1 MSLIQDDIIKIAY
14 KKLKQMVYY
23 EKTHLFLRKRL
34 AEFECTEDFEERLRI
49 IDTVIKAKAPTKE
62 KAFQDWLNEI
72 NFVLLPKGVSGID
85 SQSEKGKGTYVTNVT
100 SQENYKIEK
109 VNYTFDGPIELH
121 LIAVL
126 WLMIEGPEID
136 GELARNCMG
145 SRLHPLVG
153 QDEDHSA
160 QLFKKYHELYAK
172 WRDDGIKKARDLLVN
187 EEQSI
192 CIIALDLQEYYYR
205 VQIDWI
211 KLRDQI
217 VRPNKT
223 TGFYKTVFAREILGS
238 QLFDCIEAICTAYRQ
253 RIASQLEITHDD
265 IPDNATC
272 LPIGL
277 CTSPLIANWYL
288 KEFDEAILTKVRP
301 AYYGRYVD
309 DILLVVTSQL
319 EPTNDPIE
327 SFVKEIL
334 VDSGVLKRDAKNS
347 RYELTDKP
355 GLFLQEQKRILQFFD
370 ASHSI
375 AGLEKFQKEI
385 EENASDFAMLPVEG
399 DESPVEQV
407 AYDLLYDGSVNKVR
421 SVKEIT
427 ENRWELAQHLSK
439 QTQLFLVAE
448 GRLDAQAKKE
458 LFRFFKGRNAID
470 YWDMWERV
478 IAFLVIAGNNK
489 AANEF
494 CKGVESEVKKMS
506 FSKPS
511 NDKSENDNISSQ
523 LKRAMI
529 AHLDV
534 SLELARAV
542 RDVETSKDSLRG
554 QLRSSNLIRH
564 HLVAVPLLNYTEF
577 NGNLALPGDVADFN
591 LDDRRIKWSPRFV
604 HFDECLGFI
613 DSGYFAFTEGD
624 SITVANQIYAKFHGS
639 RLEDVTSEPRDGKV
653 QGKN

>member
-1 MSLIQDDIIKIAY
+1 MSLIQNDLIKIAY

-34 AEFECTEDFEERLRI
+34 AEFECAEDFEERLSI
-49 IDTVIKAKAPTKE
+49 IDEVINTQAPTKE
-62 KAFQDWLNEI
+62 KTFQDWLNEI
-72 NFVLLPKGVSGID
+72 NFVLLPKGVCGID
-85 SQSEKGKGTYVTNVT
+85 SQGEESKGTYVTNVT
-100 SQENYKIEK
+100 SQKNYKIEK
-109 VNYTFDGPIELH
+109 VNYIFDGPIELH

-126 WLMIEGPEID
+126 WLMIDGPEID

-205 VQIDWI
+205 VQIDWM
-211 KLRDQI
+211 KLRAQI
-217 VRPNKT
+217 KRPSETN
-223 TGFYKTVFAREILGS
+223 GFFALAFKREILGAR
-238 QLFDCIEAICTAYRQ
+238 LFDCIEAICTAYRQ
-253 RIASQLEITHDD
+253 RIAPQLEITHE
-265 IPDNATC
+265 IPNNATC

-288 KEFDEAILTKVRP
+288 KEFDQDILAKVRP

-309 DILLVVTSQL
+309 DILLVVARQF
-319 EPTNDPIE
+319 EPTNNPIK
-327 SFVKEIL
+327 SFMEEIL
-334 VDSGVLKRDAKNS
+334 VDTGVMQHDLNNL
-347 RYELTDKP
+347 RYELTGTP
-355 GLFLQEQKRILQFFD
+355 GLFLQEHKCILQFFD
-370 ASHSI
+370 ADHSI

-399 DESPVEQV
+399 DENPVEQV
-407 AYDLLYDGSVNKVR
+407 AYDILYDGSVNKIR
-421 SVKEIT
+421 SVKEIA
-427 ENRWELAQHLSK
+427 ENRWELAKHLSK
-439 QTQLFLVAE
+439 QTQLFMVAE
-448 GRLDAQAKKE
+448 GRLDVQMKKE

-478 IAFLVIAGNNK
+478 IAFLVISGNNK
-489 AANEF
+489 AVDEF
-494 CKGVESEVKKMS
+494 CKALMKEVKKIS
-506 FSKPS
+506 FSES
-511 NDKSENDNISSQ
+511 NDISNL
-523 LKRAMI
+523 LKWAMK

-534 SLELARAV
+534 SLELTRAV
-542 RDVETSKDSLRG
+542 RDAETSKDSLRG

-564 HLVAVPLLNYTEF
+564 HLVAVPLLNYTEY
-577 NGNLALPGDVADFN
+577 NGDLAVPDNVAKFE
-591 LDDRRIKWSPRFV
+591 LDDRKIKWSPRFV

-613 DSGYFAFTEGD
+613 DSGYFAVTEID
-624 SITVANQIYAKFHGS
+624 SITEAKQIYARFHGS
-639 RLEDVTSEPRDGKV
+639 SLEDVTSEPIDG
-653 QGKN
+653 

>member
-1 MSLIQDDIIKIAY
+1 MSKIQDDIIKIAY
-14 KKLKQMVYY
+14 KKLKQMIYY

-49 IDTVIKAKAPTKE
+49 IDTVIKTKVPTKE

-109 VNYTFDGPIELH
+109 VNYIFDGPIELH

-126 WLMIEGPEID
+126 WLMIDGSEID
-136 GELARNCMG
+136 SKLTRNCMG

-211 KLRDQI
+211 KLRTQT

-253 RIASQLEITHDD
+253 RIAPQLKITHGD

-277 CTSPLIANWYL
+277 CASPLIANWYL

-309 DILLVVTSQL
+309 DILLVVTSQF
-319 EPTNDPIE
+319 EPTNDPIR
-327 SFVKEIL
+327 SFMEEIL
-334 VDSGVLKRDAKNS
+334 VNTGVMQHDVNNL
-347 RYELTDKP
+347 RYELTGTP
-355 GLFLQEQKRILQFFD
+355 GLFLQEQKCILQFFD
-370 ASHSI
+370 AGHSI

-407 AYDLLYDGSVNKVR
+407 AYDLLYDGSVNKIR
-421 SVKEIT
+421 SIKEIA
-427 ENRWELAQHLSK
+427 ENRWELAKHLSK
-439 QTQLFLVAE
+439 QTRLFLVAE
-448 GRLDAQAKKE
+448 GRLDTQTRKE

-478 IAFLVIAGNNK
+478 IAFLVIAGNK
-489 AANEF
+489 KTVDEF
-494 CKGVESEVKKMS
+494 CKAIRSEIKKMS
-506 FSKPS
+506 FSKL
-511 NDKSENDNISSQ
+511 DDGNISD
-523 LKRAMI
+523 LLRRAMM

-534 SLELARAV
+534 SLEMIHAV
-542 RDVETSKDSLRG
+542 RDTETSKDSVLEHWRT
-554 QLRSSNLIRH
+554 SNLIRH

-577 NGNLALPGDVADFN
+577 NGDLAIPGYVADFI
-591 LDDRRIKWSPRFV
+591 LDDHKIKWSPRFV
-604 HFDECLGFI
+604 HFDECLGFS
-613 DSGYFAFTEGD
+613 DSGYFAVTDGD
-624 SITVANQIYAKFHGS
+624 SITTANQIYAKFHGS
-639 RLEDVTSEPRDGKV
+639 SVEDVISESADGEL
-653 QGKN
+653 